1 MTQEK
6 NQIKQELNKAIKLKK
21 ELDDLQSDCV
31 YDVYDSNVD
40 WNKPV
45 SLDDIASLVDEKM
58 EPTKPQEKE
67 IKPLQ
72 KVSLKIKDIITYAI
86 VLAIGLVGIIV
97 PLCYISVMGVGV
109 VEFMLV
115 GVAFFL
121 VGIISLT
128 KQLVALH
135 KNKIVNDK
143 IKLENKEIEKF
154 NAEEYPKQLQEFE
167 ITKEQYAKKYIKQ
180 VNDAHKK
187 VYELRGKVEELD
199 ILSFKYLHFAQEI
212 LDYIVDKRAD
222 TIKEAVNL
230 LVEEQREKVQDEKQQ
245 TIMLKQNISEAPPV
259 PKSKWAR
266 LSKLA
271 HAMIILPIF
280 TLPAPIIWFVV
291 TSIQNKQF
299 AILNPELHY
308 KIIGSISLCLIC
320 GTFVF
325 LMVGMFILIYRKLFR
340 DLAKAIRNG
349 IYH

>member
-1 MTQEK
+1 MAQET
-6 NQIKQELNKAIKLKK
+6 NQLKQKLNKAIKLKK
-21 ELDDLQSDCV
+21 ELDDLQPDCI
-31 YDVYDSNVD
+31 YDVYDSSVD
-40 WNKPV
+40 WKEPV
-45 SLDDIASLVDEKM
+45 LLEDIANLVDEKM
-58 EPTKPQEKE
+58 EPEKPQEKE

-72 KVSLKIKDIITYAI
+72 KVSLKIKDIITCAI

-97 PLCYISVMGVGV
+97 PLCYISVMGGV
-109 VEFMLV
+109 VV
-115 GVAFFL
+115 IGAAFFL
-121 VGIISLT
+121 AGIISLI
-128 KQLVALH
+128 KQLVVLH

-143 IKLENKEIEKF
+143 IKLENEEIEKF

-180 VNDAHKK
+180 VNDSHKK
-187 VYELRGKVEELD
+187 VYELREKVEELD
-199 ILSFKYLHFAQEI
+199 ILSFKYLHYAQEI

-230 LVEEQREKVQDEKQQ
+230 LVEEQKEKVQDEKQQ
-245 TIMLKQNISEAPPV
+245 TIMLKQNIAEAPPV

-271 HAMIILPIF
+271 HTMIILPIV
-280 TLPAPIIWFVV
+280 TLPVPIIWFVV

-308 KIIGSISLCLIC
+308 KIIGSISFCLIC